1 MKNFRIC
8 GLFLLF
14 TASFFTASAQVKQL
28 TYNAF
33 QTDVEHVI
41 MDYPNSFQ
49 HYIGD
54 ELVKNP
60 QSTDYSSLLKI
71 RGSEDCRITKYPSDK
86 RNFYSFQSVLL
97 TAEEFEAAKE
107 KFHSYYN
114 QLSNLSVRFANRTL
128 RLKGEYE
135 TPDDSKKFTSILFT
149 TDGEGDFSKKLK
161 IELLMEYVLMEWK
174 VKLLIYEKEREDD
187 ELPVQSKK

>member
-1 MKNFRIC
+1 MKNFRIS

-14 TASFFTASAQVKQL
+14 AASFFTASAQVKQL

-49 HYIGD
+49 HFIGE

-71 RGSEDCRITKYPSDK
+71 RGSEDCRITKYPSERK
-86 RNFYSFQSVLL
+86 NFYSFQSVLL
-97 TAEEFEAAKE
+97 TTEEFETAKE
-107 KFHSYYN
+107 KFSNYYR
-114 QLSNLSVRFANRTL
+114 QLSNLSVRLSNTTL
-128 RLKGEYE
+128 NLKGEYE
-135 TPDDSKKFTSILFT
+135 TPDDSKKFTSIVFT
-149 TDGEGDFSKKLK
+149 TNGEGDFSKRLK
-161 IELLMEYVLMEWK
+161 VELLLEYVLMEWK
-174 VKLLIYEKEREDD
+174 VKLLVYEKEREDE
-187 ELPVQSKK
+187 ELPVSSAY

>member
-1 MKNFRIC
+1 MKNFKTL

-14 TASFFTASAQVKQL
+14 AASVFTASAQVKQL

-49 HYIGD
+49 HFIGD

-71 RGSEDCRITKYPSDK
+71 RGSEDCRITKYPSEK
-86 RNFYSFQSVLL
+86 KNFYSFQSVLL
-97 TAEEFEAAKE
+97 TTEEFETAKD
-107 KFHSYYN
+107 KFSSYYQ
-114 QLSNLSVRFANRTL
+114 QLSNLSVRFSNRTL
-128 RLKGEYE
+128 NLKGEYE
-135 TPDDSKKFTSILFT
+135 VPDDSKKFTSIVFT
-149 TDGEGDFSKKLK
+149 TNGEGDFSKRLK
-161 IELLMEYVLMEWK
+161 VELLLEYVLMEWK
-174 VKLLIYEKEREDD
+174 VKLLVYEKEREED
-187 ELPVQSKK
+187 EAPVVSSK